1 MNTYMYQYKKKKKKN
16 LGNLI
21 IFGRTVVTLFSMISV
36 LIVFLHS
43 FIQPMAFNN
52 HVKNKNKN

>member
-1 MNTYMYQYKKKKKKN
+1 MNTYMYQYKKKKKK

-21 IFGRTVVTLFSMISV
+21 IFGRTFVTLFTMILV